1 MTTPAKIEPPRPSAV
16 DVLHTA
22 LRAALGSVP
31 VVGAAAVEL
40 FALVVATPL
49 EKRRH
54 RWMEEVATRLVEL
67 GQKGCLR
74 CKRTPDR
81 MTHFSIASCR
91 LPRRQLLHQP
101 GENSERCGM
110 LSCTPPWVQDQTR
123 FTSRY
128 SSISWTVSQRLTF
141 ACFVSWAISYL
152 ALPISAAQ
160 PRPHLVLDRALA
172 QPSWHR
178 QTRSSTFCGRSV
190 RIWQA
195 HGHSATLSTRTF
207 RIGDWSTT
215 APSTGR
221 LARSR

>member
-74 CKRTPDR
+74 VEELGSNDAFLDSVMQATQAALRTN
-81 MTHFSIASCR
+81 
-91 LPRRQLLHQP
+91 Q
-101 GENSERCGM
+101 GEK
-110 LSCTPPWVQDQTR
+110 L
-123 FTSRY
+123 
-128 SSISWTVSQRLTF
+128 
-141 ACFVSWAISYL
+141 
-152 ALPISAAQ
+152 
-160 PRPHLVLDRALA
+160 RALRNA
-172 QPSWHR
+172 VLHTALGAGPNEIYQQIFLNFVDSFTASHLRMLRGP
-178 QTRSSTFCGRSV
+178 GR
-190 RIWQA
+190 
-195 HGHSATLSTRTF
+195 
-207 RIGDWSTT
+207 
-215 APSTGR
+215 
-221 LARSR
+221 